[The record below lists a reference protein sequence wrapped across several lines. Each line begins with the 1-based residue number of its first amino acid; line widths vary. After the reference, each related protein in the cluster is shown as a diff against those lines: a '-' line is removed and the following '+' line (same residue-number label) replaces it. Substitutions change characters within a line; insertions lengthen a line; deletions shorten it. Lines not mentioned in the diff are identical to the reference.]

1 MAKVQEL
8 PTLNQVG
15 NYTAVSNDMMKK
27 YAGKI
32 GIGPIVAWSLIY
44 NRYQSSQG
52 KDSFWDEEHAD
63 YYAIFTVKELVNF
76 LGVSATTVND
86 FLNKLV
92 NEGLLIKTK
101 PKKGFNKANR
111 FFPKLSLQFSKTAE
125 HKPGIDEPIPAPQ
138 KGIDLDITDKPES
151 GVSVIKKPSS
161 NHLTL
166 NYVFNPYT
174 SYSFNTKRSTIKLTS
189 ADRLINGQKQ
199 KKIVSTSFKEVQDI
213 NDFEVA
219 KHSLEDIGIPKV
231 TVALLAAYAHNN
243 ARDLEMYRTLLLE
256 AKADVRNTVCLAD
269 IDYSTFS
276 NEENP
281 LIQENIHYAVQR
293 AFGYIRKACKTKMH
307 AKNYFRSAM
316 RSFYELACDAY
327 SQGKT
332 RLTFAN

>member
-52 KDSFWDEEHAD
+52 KDSFWDEEQED

-92 NEGLLIKTK
+92 NEDLLLKTK

-111 FFPKLSLQFSKTAE
+111 FFPKLPFQFSKVIE
-125 HKPGIDEPIPAPQ
+125 HKPGTDEPIPAP
-138 KGIDLDITDKPES
+138 KEPKNTDIIDKPKS
-151 GVSVIKKPSS
+151 GVSVIKNTFV

-166 NYVFNPYT
+166 NY
-174 SYSFNTKRSTIKLTS
+174 SSSSSCYSFYTKHSAIKQTTIGPQHATKNDTDS
-189 ADRLINGQKQ
+189 EFTK
-199 KKIVSTSFKEVQDI
+199 TQDL
-213 NDFEVA
+213 NDWETA
-219 KHSLEDIGIPKV
+219 KHKLLEIGIPTE
-231 TVALLAAYAHNN
+231 TVSVLSAYSHNQADKLN
-243 ARDLEMYRTLLLE
+243 MYRKLLLE
-256 AKADVRNTVCLAD
+256 AKASVRKQAKGSL
-269 IDYSTFS
+269 IDDKAFS
-276 NEENP
+276 NEENN
-281 LIQENIHYAVQR
+281 IVQENILWAVRR
-293 AFGYIRKACKTKMH
+293 AFSYIRKSCKTKEH
-307 AKNYFRSAM
+307 ANNYFRATM
-316 RSFYELACDAY
+316 KTFYENAVNAY
-327 SQGKT
+327 AQGAVS
-332 RLTFAN
+332 LVG